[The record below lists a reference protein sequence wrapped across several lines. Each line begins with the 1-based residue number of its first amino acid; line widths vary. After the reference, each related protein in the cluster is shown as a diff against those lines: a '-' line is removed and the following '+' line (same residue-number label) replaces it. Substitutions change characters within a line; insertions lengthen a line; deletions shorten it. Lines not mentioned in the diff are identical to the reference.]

1 MRKLTFIVAILAA
14 IYAGYWFIGS
24 SAVEKGVTGQ
34 IAKMNEAGWDITYS
48 DLATK
53 GFPSRFDTSAT
64 DLSVTTPDDAFTWNV
79 PFVQANALSYRPN
92 NVIAVFP
99 NQQEIILDGQP
110 VVVNSDGLRA
120 NLTVAA
126 GTDLDLSNFTAEVGD
141 LSLDLPSGPLTS
153 LTSGLAAL
161 RPAAAPLIYDAY
173 ITLDN
178 LALPPALRAALDPNG
193 TLPETLSQ
201 TVIDAQVTL
210 EEKLDR
216 HVLATKKLPL
226 IDKIVLNNA
235 AMTWGALELRGA
247 GEITIDLG
255 GVPTGQITLKATNWL
270 QMVDIAVKIG
280 ALDAQVGRTLRNAGL
295 LLSGGSNDISIPL
308 SFKNGLMSIGPIP
321 AGPAP
326 RFR

>member
-14 IYAGYWFIGS
+14 LYAGYWFIGS

-48 DLATK
+48 DLGTK

-64 DLSVTTPDDAFTWNV
+64 DLSVTTPEAGFTWNV

-92 NVIAVFP
+92 SVIAVFP
-99 NQQEIILDGQP
+99 NQQEIIVNGQP
-110 VVVNSDGLRA
+110 IVVNSDGLRA
-120 NLTVAA
+120 NLAVAA
-126 GTDLDLSNFTAEVGD
+126 GTDLELSNLTAEVGEM
-141 LSLDLPSGPLTS
+141 SLELPSGPLTS
-153 LTSGLAAL
+153 ISSGLFAL
-161 RPAAAPLIYDAY
+161 RPAIAPLTYDAY
-173 ITLDN
+173 LTLDN
-178 LALPPALRAALDPNG
+178 LDLPPALRALLDPRG

-201 TVIDAQVTL
+201 TVIDAQITL
-210 EEKLDR
+210 DEKLDR
-216 HVLATKKLPL
+216 HALASKQLPL
-226 IDKIVLNNA
+226 VDKVELNSA
-235 AMTWGALELRGA
+235 AMTWGALELRGT

-255 GVPTGQITLKATNWL
+255 GVPTGQITLSATNWQ
-270 QMVDIAVKIG
+270 QMFDIALKIG

-308 SFKNGLMSIGPIP
+308 SFKGGNMFIGPIP
-321 AGPAP
+321 AGAAP